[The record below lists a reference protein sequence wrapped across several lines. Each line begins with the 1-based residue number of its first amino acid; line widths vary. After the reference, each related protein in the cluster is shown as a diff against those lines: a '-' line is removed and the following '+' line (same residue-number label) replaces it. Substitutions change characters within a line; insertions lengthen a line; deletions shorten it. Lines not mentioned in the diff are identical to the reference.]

1 MRRLKNRSGLA
12 SLLIATLFL
21 AGCAKSSTIYQD
33 ASVQIPA
40 LPQIARQPGLPQ
52 ECLPTCTQG
61 LMRLRESML
70 QQLMDLE

>member
-1 MRRLKNRSGLA
+1 MHRLKRKGWLGIWLTA
-12 SLLIATLFL
+12 MLLL
-21 AGCAKSSTIYQD
+21 AGCAKDSTIYQD

-40 LPQIARQPGLPQ
+40 LPQSARQPELPP

>member
-1 MRRLKNRSGLA
+1 MRRLKRKGWLGIWLA
-12 SLLIATLFL
+12 AMLLL
-21 AGCAKSSTIYQD
+21 AGCGKPSTIYQD

-40 LPQIARQPGLPQ
+40 LPQSARQPELPP